1 MMKPEEIQP
10 EVTADWAR
18 EQAETVMSEMAKAD
32 LNEVLSAIS
41 KAASSENKRVLHI
54 ISLHQLTVKELRR
67 RGFKLEFT
75 NAITRESSYWSIV
88 W

>member
-18 EQAETVMSEMAKAD
+18 EQAETLMSEKAKTD
-32 LNEVLSAIS
+32 LNEVLSSIS
-41 KAASSENKRVLHI
+41 KASSENKRVLHI